1 MFAWRDSNF
10 SVNGSPMIWVCV
22 CVCVKTQ
29 NDPDVLVVISS
40 LIRTSGTCGEAS
52 GWTQNF
58 SQNQTQ
64 GLFTYTAHITRDLVC

>member
-1 MFAWRDSNF
+1 MFAWRVSNF
-10 SVNGSPMIWVCV
+10 SVQREPHDLCVCV

-58 SQNQTQ
+58 S
-64 GLFTYTAHITRDLVC
+64 